1 MNLTSLPYRDYSVAQ
16 VLLTPKFER
25 KRTSAPDRERF
36 FFAHSFLWSG
46 VRGIKH
52 LRGITP
58 PVLRQVRS
66 ARPPA
71 YCSGQLPSKER
82 KIMTALTILSTKIRQ
97 HDGLYSLN
105 DLHKAAGGESSQ
117 RPSYF
122 LNNKQTNDLIEEIQ
136 IAGIPAIL
144 AKQGL
149 GTYACRELV
158 IAYAAWISA
167 AFHLKVIRVFLEQAK
182 PELPAAITADQIEKL
197 IQKQLQKSLPV
208 KVAHDCLLPPDQTKE
223 IMDRLDRLG
232 KMFHPFSDQFLDVL
246 GVIRA
251 LRGCNPKLGL
261 EELGYRK
268 VI

>member
-97 HDGLYSLN
+97 LDGLYSLN
-105 DLHKAAGGESSQ
+105 DLHKAAGGESKHQ
-117 RPSYF
+117 PALFMR
-122 LNNKQTNDLIEEIQ
+122 NEQTQSLVEEIKSTDSQ
-136 IAGIPAIL
+136 ICTKTVRGG
-144 AKQGL
+144 QG

-167 AFHLKVIRVFLEQAK
+167 AFHLKVIRVFLEQ
-182 PELPAAITADQIEKL
+182 
-197 IQKQLQKSLPV
+197 V
-208 KVAHDCLLPPDQTKE
+208 
-223 IMDRLDRLG
+223 G
-232 KMFHPFSDQFLDVL
+232 
-246 GVIRA
+246 
-251 LRGCNPKLGL
+251 
-261 EELGYRK
+261 
-268 VI
+268 